1 MNVRKT
7 GGRNE
12 LDIYRN
18 VLRGLIYR
26 KFVAP
31 ILAAMADGSTDG
43 FLQTTATVGLV
54 INGLLAGGAPVGATD
69 DFFDLSGETDTLA
82 GKFRAY
88 WLYVDSGS
96 AASIVASSSDGDT
109 AQEAL
114 ERLPDHDPTK
124 CIFGVYVAGPL
135 TDFDGAAGLAAQGT
149 IHEQIPDF
157 AAKARIDTDI
167 TMVAA

>member
-18 VLRGLIYR
+18 VLRGLIYQR
-26 KFVAP
+26 FVAP
-31 ILAAMADGSTDG
+31 VLAAIADGTTDG
-43 FLQTTATVGLV
+43 FLQTTAAVGLV

-69 DFFDLSGETDTLA
+69 DFFDLSGEVDTAA

-88 WLYVDSGS
+88 WLYVDSGGTP
-96 AASIVASSSDGDT
+96 SIVPSSSDGDT

-114 ERLPDHDPTK
+114 ERLPDHDPTQA
-124 CIFGVYVAGPL
+124 IFGVYVAGPL

-149 IHEQIPDF
+149 IHEQVPDF
-157 AAKARIDTDI
+157 AAKVRIDTDI